1 MLTHSPASYC
11 DAGFVFLFS
20 GAGLLF
26 VFLINQLFV
35 KPLFWFPLPAGQRT
49 TAGSMEAEKP
59 VFLQSRLLS
68 ATTSRFPPDHL
79 ESYYITQGTSIFP
92 RKWQLCQNLSI
103 SELSQKPAENC
114 IAFCC
119 LRNTLSNPHL
129 YTLTPMNYYGSS
141 MIHD

>member
-1 MLTHSPASYC
+1 MLIHSPASYC
-11 DAGFVFLFS
+11 DTGFVFLS
-20 GAGLLF
+20 SAAGLPF

-79 ESYYITQGTSIFP
+79 KSYYITQATSILP
-92 RKWQLCQNLSI
+92 WNWQLCQNLSI
-103 SELSQKPAENC
+103 SELRQKSAENC

-119 LRNTLSNPHL
+119 LRNICSNPHL
-129 YTLTPMNYYGSS
+129 YTLTQMNYYGNS